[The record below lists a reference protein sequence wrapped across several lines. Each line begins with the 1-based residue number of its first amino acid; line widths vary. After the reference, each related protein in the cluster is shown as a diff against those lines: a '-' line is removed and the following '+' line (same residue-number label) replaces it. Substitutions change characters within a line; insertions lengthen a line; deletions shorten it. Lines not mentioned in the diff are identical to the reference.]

1 MQYKYTVIGD
11 FRQAHKDSEG
21 DCLTG
26 LTYYEAI
33 RIVSEWKKLKK
44 YKEVFYFRED

>member
-21 DCLTG
+21 DCLTV